1 VDTGHWTLGLN
12 SEYLMHQRLKTC
24 LFLLSCNISYR
35 YRVEIDTVLSK
46 HLEKKQFGIDSSLI
60 FCNFRVF
67 MRTPSK
73 QISATPTCG
82 VKCVYAVNLGL
93 SVYAY

>member
-46 HLEKKQFGIDSSLI
+46 HLEKKTIW
-60 FCNFRVF
+60 N
-67 MRTPSK
+67 
-73 QISATPTCG
+73 
-82 VKCVYAVNLGL
+82 
-93 SVYAY
+93 